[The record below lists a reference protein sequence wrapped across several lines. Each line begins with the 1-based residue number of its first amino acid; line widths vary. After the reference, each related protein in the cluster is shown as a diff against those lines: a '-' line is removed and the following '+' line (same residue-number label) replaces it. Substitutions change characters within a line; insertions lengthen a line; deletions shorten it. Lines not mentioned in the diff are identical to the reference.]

1 MKSMEMKKLILWLWI
16 LAILS
21 LSRPVFA
28 EHMVPTG
35 KRTALLIGNQN
46 YRHPKA
52 KDLSGPINDIYKMEL
67 MLLAQKEDYEIQLR
81 KDLTKEDMIRA
92 IRETFAQA
100 KEEDFHILFYAG
112 HGGLDGSKNSS
123 FLAGTDC
130 AELTDPSEE
139 GRLYAEELEQIL
151 KEIPGTFWVILDCC
165 NSGGF
170 IDDTEV
176 PFEHPSDSMMW
187 SPIGE
192 DFFDTK
198 NAPVEEERNDIS
210 VNSQNTK
217 ADTDFLEGLI
227 HPFSYQQRGLYGD
240 KYFVFAAAQKTQP
253 SAEVQYGHGWGWSG
267 ELTRGIVRGNG
278 YRNIFLADSDKDGQV
293 TLNELVPF
301 TKRQVRRSRM
311 MTYPTISNAVLG
323 TSKAQ
328 IDPQA
333 PVRYDVPVN
342 KTWNIRFNREMKDTA
357 ASEYITVS
365 DWAGKSVP
373 VQVKSG
379 KGKEIIEVKPSSFYE
394 ENSYYQM
401 KILAGLKDETGSA
414 TLNQTKILHFFTE
427 KNQHREEALQLVQN
441 GYLKGYPSK
450 TVGQAFQVK
459 VLYEGKKLPL
469 FSHPKWDYAYD
480 PATDEHQV
488 IFLGKLQKN
497 KKTVELKAVFTVDFK
512 ERSFAMTF
520 IGIDDQPLTEEER
533 KQLFELLY
541 S

>member
-1 MKSMEMKKLILWLWI
+1 MKMKKIILWLWI

-46 YRHPKA
+46 YRHPKV

-170 IDDTEV
+170 IDDKASEV
-176 PFEHPSDSMMW
+176 PFENPSKPNLWTPVGVEDSNMEL
-187 SPIGE
+187 SPS
-192 DFFDTK
+192 
-198 NAPVEEERNDIS
+198 EEEWS
-210 VNSQNTK
+210 EGF
-217 ADTDFLEGLI
+217 ADFGEEDGDAPFLQGLI
-227 HPFSYQQRGLYGD
+227 TPFSYRERGLYGD
-240 KYFVFAAAQKTQP
+240 KYFVFAAAEKTHP
-253 SAEVQYGHGWGWSG
+253 SAEVLYGSGWGWGG
-267 ELTRGIVRGNG
+267 ELTRAVARGNG
-278 YRNIFLADSDKDGQV
+278 YRNIFLADQDKDGRV
-293 TLNELVPF
+293 SFNELTPF
-301 TKRQVRRSRM
+301 AKRQVRRSRM
-311 MTYPTISNAVLG
+311 MTYPSVSDAVLG
-323 TSKAQ
+323 TSKTE

-333 PVRYDVPVN
+333 PVRYHVPVH
-342 KTWNIRFNREMKDTA
+342 KVWNIRFNKPMTDSS
-357 ASEYITVS
+357 ASRHILVS
-365 DWAGKSVP
+365 DWTGKPVP
-373 VQVKSG
+373 VELKSG
-379 KGKEIIEVKPSSFYE
+379 TDKTVIEVKPQTYYE
-394 ENSYYQM
+394 DNSYYQL
-401 KILAGLKDETGSA
+401 KILSGLQDEAKTA
-414 TLNQTKILHFFTE
+414 TLNRDKILHFFTQKYE
-427 KNQHREEALQLVQN
+427 HREEALQLVQN
-441 GYLKGYPSK
+441 GYLEGYPSK
-450 TVGQAFQVK
+450 TVKQAFEVK
-459 VLYEGKKLPL
+459 VMYEGRLQPL
-469 FSHPKWDYAYD
+469 FSNPSWNYVYD

-488 IFLGKLQKN
+488 IFLGTLKKN
-497 KKTVELKAVFTVDFK
+497 EETVELKAVFTVDLK
-512 ERSFAMTF
+512 EKSFAMTF
-520 IGIDDQPLTEEER
+520 IGIGNQPLTEEER
-533 KQLFELLY
+533 RELFELLY